1 MVTNIVEM
9 HMPPSALQ
17 MKAVWA
23 SKMLIPVY
31 ESAWSDILP
40 NQNSMQINCFS
51 VSTVML
57 LPITVHNST
66 ILGSYSK
73 VLTSWRE

>member
-1 MVTNIVEM
+1 MVTNILEM
-9 HMPPSALQ
+9 HTASICPTDEGSVGLQ
-17 MKAVWA
+17 N
-23 SKMLIPVY
+23 VY
-31 ESAWSDILP
+31 ETAWSDILP
-40 NQNSMQINCFS
+40 SQDSMHINCFS
-51 VSTVML
+51 ASTVML